1 MDSFRLRLLVTGV
14 LGLLA
19 CAGLAGL
26 ASGLVATG
34 LLRPPLPY
42 RPLTVAL
49 VVILGGFSLVE
60 VPLMVFTL
68 RRLAMERS
76 GNEGAVLGLHAL
88 YVCFAGV
95 YGAPVP
101 LLTGNLTWGL
111 ILSALAMPRLIAS
124 LLFVRGP
131 RP

>member
-1 MDSFRLRLLVTGV
+1 MDSLRLRLLVTGG
-14 LGLLA
+14 LGLLI
-19 CAGLAGL
+19 CAGLASLAGGL
-26 ASGLVATG
+26 VASGLIE
-34 LLRPPLPY
+34 PPLPY
-42 RPLTVAL
+42 RPLTIAL
-49 VVILGGFSLVE
+49 VVILGGFSLAE
-60 VPLMVFTL
+60 VPLMVYTL

-76 GNEGAVLGLHAL
+76 ANQAAVLGLHAL

-111 ILSALAMPRLIAS
+111 ILSSLAVPRLVAS

-131 RP
+131 RS